1 MRGGIV
7 RLRDVRRVF
16 LALPGGNFASEVAM
30 LARRLNGKY
39 LAPKSQHLEDRVQE
53 IRNGDF
59 NELIEKLMGKPVSEL
74 QELYNNRDIE
84 K

>member
-1 MRGGIV
+1 M
-7 RLRDVRRVF
+7 
-16 LALPGGNFASEVAM
+16 
-30 LARRLNGKY
+30 
-39 LAPKSQHLEDRVQE
+39 QE

>member
-1 MRGGIV
+1 
-7 RLRDVRRVF
+7 
-16 LALPGGNFASEVAM
+16 M

-53 IRNGDF
+53 IKNGDF
-59 NELIEKLMGKPVSEL
+59 TDLIEALMGKPVEEL
-74 QELYNNRDIE
+74 KELYNHREIE